1 MELQIDQLRQEI
13 EAALRKVKSTNDL
26 ELLRLRFLS
35 RKGPIQGIMK
45 SLRELSPEARR
56 VVGKAIN
63 DLKQFV
69 EERASQLELELR
81 GGEELARLERERLD
95 VTLPGRRSWSGGS
108 HPVVQLMDELTDIFI
123 GMGFSIE
130 FGPEVESDYY
140 NFEALNFPP
149 DHPAREMQDTFYIA
163 PGVLLRTHVTNVQSR
178 LLEGRE
184 PPLRI
189 ASPGRCYRN
198 EDINPR
204 SHLFFHQVDGFYVD
218 RGVTVGDL
226 KGTIRHFLGRLMGD
240 SLELRFRPS
249 FFPFVEPG
257 LEVDVRCTACGG
269 AGCQLCK
276 GHGWLEVMGTGMIHP
291 EVLRKAGIDPEVY
304 SGFAWGLGVERLVLL
319 RYGVPDIR
327 LLLSENDVRFLEQ
340 FAGQ

>member
-1 MELQIDQLRQEI
+1 VVELEIDQLRQEI
-13 EAALRKVKSTNDL
+13 ETSLRGVKSTADL
-26 ELLRLRFLS
+26 ELVRLRFLG
-35 RKGPIQGIMK
+35 RKGPIQEIMK
-45 SLRELSPEARR
+45 SLRELSPEARP
-56 VVGKAIN
+56 VVGKAVN
-63 DLKQFV
+63 DLKQFF
-69 EERASQLELELR
+69 EERASELEAALR
-81 GGEELARLERERLD
+81 GGEESARLESERID
-95 VTLPGRRSWSGGS
+95 VTLPGRRSWLGS
-108 HPVVQLMDELTDIFI
+108 KHPVVQLMDELTDIFI

-130 FGPEVESDYY
+130 LGPEVESDYY

-178 LLEGRE
+178 ILERGD

-218 RGVTVGDL
+218 KGVTLGDL
-226 KGTIRHFLGRLMGD
+226 KATIRHFLTRLMGD
-240 SLELRFRPS
+240 LEVRFRPS

-269 AGCQLCK
+269 TGCQLCK
-276 GHGWLEVMGTGMIHP
+276 GQGWLEVMGAGMIHP
-291 EVLRKAGIDPEVY
+291 EVLLKAGIDPEVY

-340 FAGQ
+340 FTGQ